1 MSSKLMFADNI
12 TMSELNPHNF
22 ALKNDYIS
30 NLVSTA
36 LAVIP
41 YANLM
46 LGKDKVFVTNGFL
59 SRSYIQ
65 QELNLPKRKVEDMYK
80 HAEGKALEITWE
92 DFDVESAINLTNYMI
107 PIFVK
112 EEDKVKMVIDSV
124 KGRVSF
130 YFDSSK
136 LEVGEETKEGYRV
149 IKQY

>member
-1 MSSKLMFADNI
+1 MSNIMFADNV
-12 TMSELNPHNF
+12 TMAELNPHNF

-30 NLVSTA
+30 NLISTA

-41 YANLM
+41 YANLII
-46 LGKDKVFVTNGFL
+46 GKENIQVVRGFL

-65 QELNLPKRKVEDMYK
+65 QEMALPKRRVDDIYK
-80 HAEGKALEITWE
+80 HAEGKAIEITWS

-107 PIFVK
+107 PIFTK
-112 EEDKVKMVIDSV
+112 EGEKVKMVIDAV
-124 KGRVSF
+124 KSKLAF
-130 YFDSSK
+130 YFDSDK